1 MPRNRNAAKL
11 AKNDTRFHWQCQ
23 GRTGGALVDEGG
35 REASATE
42 AAAYAYT
49 YIGEENESVVW
60 AAHIEVGLGMIS
72 DWP

>member
-1 MPRNRNAAKL
+1 MTLVFTDSAKGV
-11 AKNDTRFHWQCQ
+11 Q
-23 GRTGGALVDEGG
+23 GGIGGRGEG